1 MTLALIAGEGDLP
14 AALMAALTP
23 RPLVCA
29 LGDFAGA
36 DIALRLERLV
46 PTLRA
51 LQDQGVTEVVF
62 AGAVQRPRLD
72 PALFDGATAQLVPR
86 LVQAMQAGD
95 DATLREI
102 IAIFEEFDLTVRAIP
117 DLAPNL
123 LPGPGLLAGK
133 ISERDQADAAR
144 AAAIVAAL
152 GVVDVG
158 QGACVAQGQCLAVEA
173 LPGTDAML
181 IAVAGLP
188 AALRPVPAL
197 GRGLFYKAAKPG
209 QDRRIDLPTIGPQT
223 LHLTAQ
229 AGLGGVAFQAGAV
242 ICLDLPQMR
251 VDADRLGLF
260 LWSRP

>member
-1 MTLALIAGEGDLP
+1 MTLALIAGAGALP
-14 AALMAALTP
+14 AALIAALP
-23 RPLVCA
+23 ERPLICA

-36 DIALRLERLV
+36 DMPLRLERLV

-86 LVQAMQAGD
+86 LIHAMQAGD

-102 IAIFEEFDLTVRAIP
+102 IAIFEEFDLTIRAIP
-117 DLAPNL
+117 DLAPDL
-123 LPGPGLLAGK
+123 LPGAGLLTGALTD
-133 ISERDQADAAR
+133 RDEADATR
-144 AAAIVAAL
+144 AASIVAAL
-152 GVVDVG
+152 GGVDVG
-158 QGACVAQGQCLAVEA
+158 QGACVAQGQCLAVET

-181 IAVAGLP
+181 LAVAGLP
-188 AALRPVPAL
+188 SALRPVPAR

-223 LHLTAQ
+223 LDLVGK
-229 AGLGGVAFQAGAV
+229 AGLGGVAFQAGSV
-242 ICLDLPQMR
+242 ICLDLPQM
-251 VDADRLGLF
+251 VLDAERLGLF
-260 LWSRP
+260 LWARP